1 MNTLCG
7 IQGVSETERKSV
19 REFPKNIYILGINMV
34 RDLIVHGIKLWCT
47 SITNFALA
55 CWKATV
61 HLFVI
66 SYGAKFKKMD

>member
-1 MNTLCG
+1 MMWDSGCVRDREKECK
-7 IQGVSETERKSV
+7 GVSKE
-19 REFPKNIYILGINMV
+19 YLLGINMV